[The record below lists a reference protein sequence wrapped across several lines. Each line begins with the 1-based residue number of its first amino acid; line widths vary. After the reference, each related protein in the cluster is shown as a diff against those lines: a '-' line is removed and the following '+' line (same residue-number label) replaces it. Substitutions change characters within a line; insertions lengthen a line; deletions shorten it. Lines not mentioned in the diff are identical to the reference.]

1 MTVAVIFI
9 NTRTAEDEA
18 GYSAMAE
25 EMEQLAARQPGYLG
39 IDSVRDASG
48 EGITVSHWTDDAS
61 ARAWKRVAEHVE
73 AQRLGRSTWY
83 SQYRVIVA
91 EVTREYAGPQ

>member
-9 NTRTAEDEA
+9 STRTAEDEA
-18 GYSAMAE
+18 GYSRMAAAME
-25 EMEQLAARQPGYLG
+25 DLASRQPGYLG

-48 EGITVSHWTDDAS
+48 GGITVSYWTDDAS
-61 ARAWKRVAEHVE
+61 ARAWKRVAEHAE
-73 AQRLGRSTWY
+73 AQRIGQRTWY